1 MSANIYEDGP
11 NVVTLNVDEAYFFVV
26 NMFIHD
32 PCIHD
37 FNLDGLGAKRTA
49 WANSL
54 FEEKNPDGSLHVA
67 SGTSRTG
74 GGQAGGADPYVLKA
88 GDAEYVEF
96 EVGENIEDK
105 KVKSIKCV

>member
-1 MSANIYEDGP
+1 MSDPAYIFNNGP
-11 NVVTLNVDEAYFFVV
+11 NVVTLNVDEAYFFVM

-49 WANSL
+49 WANNL

-67 SGTSRTG
+67 SGTSWTG

-88 GDAEYVEF
+88 GEAEQEINHKIYKLF
-96 EVGENIEDK
+96 
-105 KVKSIKCV
+105 